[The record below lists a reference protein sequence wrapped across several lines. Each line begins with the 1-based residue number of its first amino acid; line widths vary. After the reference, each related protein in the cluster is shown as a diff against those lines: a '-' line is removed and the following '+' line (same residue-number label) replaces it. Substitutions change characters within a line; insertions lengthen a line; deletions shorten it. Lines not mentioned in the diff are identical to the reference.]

1 MENIKN
7 SKPTTLENET
17 KDLEAEFEEAKRN
30 YTSKF
35 ESRKITND
43 FELVYIR
50 NSDGSIS
57 PQIRK
62 VER

>member
-7 SKPTTLENET
+7 SEPTTLENET
-17 KDLEAEFEEAKRN
+17 KDLEAEFEEAERN

-35 ESRKITND
+35 EPRKITND